1 MGDLIDGGRRLLHG
15 GELLLHR
22 GRLLLRRGADLGR
35 RRVQVA
41 VAARFVRAKS
51 ERPTTI
57 AFSVAARRPTSPSAV
72 RSQPPGQVALPHPLD
87 EGHHP
92 QERPNHEAVDGEAE
106 AEADQQG
113 NERSAPDR
121 DVLGPLSLHH
131 PL

>member
-35 RRVQVA
+35 RRVQVGGRRA
-41 VAARFVRAKS
+41 V
-51 ERPTTI
+51 RPGEIRKADHHRVQRGGEATDLP
-57 AFSVAARRPTSPSAV
+57 VRRPF
-72 RSQPPGQVALPHPLD
+72 QPPGQVALPHPLD